1 MKVYVLITN
10 DNVISG
16 IYTSQEKLLS
26 DLTTTFSNLTI
37 ENVEVWEP
45 DKGFIDYLKVNKTT
59 TITIEN

>member
-37 ENVEVWEP
+37 ENVEV
-45 DKGFIDYLKVNKTT
+45 
-59 TITIEN
+59 